1 MAVADRY
8 SRLVLWL
15 KVALP
20 LVALGILSTLFFV
33 AETLDPEAA
42 IPYADV
48 DVEKILRE
56 QGITRPTFG
65 GVTKGGVA
73 IAISADEVRP
83 GPERQDRLT
92 ARALVAQ
99 LDLPSG
105 TQIDIESPVGIVD
118 ATTEQAILQGGAR
131 LESAMG
137 YIVLTDEIV
146 ASMTDAS
153 VFAKSTIRAEGPPG
167 KLTAGQME
175 LTRTETPDPAYLLVF
190 KGGVHLIYTPRPR
203 KDP

>member
-8 SRLVLWL
+8 SRLILWL

-20 LVALGILSTLFFV
+20 LAALGILSTLFFV

-48 DVEKILRE
+48 DVAKILRE

-65 GVTKGGVA
+65 GVTEDG
-73 IAISADEVRP
+73 IAISLFAEEVRP
-83 GPERQDRLT
+83 GANEKNRLT
-92 ARALVAQ
+92 ARALVAF

-105 TQIDIESPVGIVD
+105 AQITIDSATGIVD
-118 ATTEQAILQGGAR
+118 ATKEEVILQDGAR
-131 LESAMG
+131 LESTTG
-137 YIVLTDEIV
+137 YTVVTDQIV
-146 ASMTDAS
+146 ASMADAS
-153 VFAKSTIRAEGPPG
+153 VFADSTVEAEGPAG
-167 KLTAGQME
+167 QLTAGQME

-190 KGGVHLIYTPRPR
+190 KGGVRLIYKPQP
-203 KDP
+203 